1 MRAGSLFKLRCVGLD
16 PSEDRR
22 VVDLDSAVEEHEF
35 QIAVGNIRYHRTAQR
50 IASAVNCRPLKQLPR
65 PIPTPARSFPLNHT
79 GSPPAAKFA
88 TEPFRRSR
96 AGSPRHF
103 RYGRACRDAPV
114 TALVAAKGTR
124 AGSNCTSKLKKG
136 GALFGWWE
144 NIHLAANAIY
154 RAAIFFQKEKIG
166 GLGARAARIGL
177 DARGCVLL
185 VNFDVLPNHL
195 LCLRRRPQIPLF
207 APRSAG

>member
-1 MRAGSLFKLRCVGLD
+1 MAAL
-16 PSEDRR
+16 
-22 VVDLDSAVEEHEF
+22 AV
-35 QIAVGNIRYHRTAQR
+35 
-50 IASAVNCRPLKQLPR
+50 
-65 PIPTPARSFPLNHT
+65 
-79 GSPPAAKFA
+79 
-88 TEPFRRSR
+88 
-96 AGSPRHF
+96 
-103 RYGRACRDAPV
+103 DAPV
-114 TALVAAKGTR
+114 AALVAAKGTR

-144 NIHLAANAIY
+144 NIHLAANAIH

-185 VNFDVLPNHL
+185 VNFDVLPNYL